1 MEPWG
6 HGRAHRGPL
15 ALCWLLAFLV
25 ASPAGA
31 QSSLKSRRDINVGNH
46 PVAAIA
52 ADFDGD
58 GNLDIVSVDQQSNSL
73 GMIKGFGDG
82 TFRRIAALPVGS
94 LPTGVV
100 FADAT
105 SDGIPDLITSN
116 LISQEVS
123 VNVGDGH
130 GGYATRISTS
140 IVPVTPLYAASF
152 GVPLSAIG
160 LTIALYGFAR
170 FLVAVPAGRLA
181 DRFGRRGTLAL
192 GGIVT
197 LVGNVLY
204 ALAPSYPLFLGA
216 RFVAG
221 AGAALIFIGL

>member
-1 MEPWG
+1 MHLELGPFHRLKTVFGSRRRSMEPWE
-6 HGRAHRGPL
+6 HGRDQGGPL

-46 PVAAIA
+46 PVSAIA

-58 GNLDIVSVDQQSNSL
+58 GNLDIISVDQQSNSL

-123 VNVGDGH
+123 VSVGDGR
-130 GGYATRISTS
+130 GGYPTRISTS
-140 IVPVTPLYAASF
+140 IVPITPNALAVGDWNGDGISDIVVCNF
-152 GVPLSAIG
+152 GVDNVGVYLG
-160 LTIALYGFAR
+160 T
-170 FLVAVPAGRLA
+170 PAGG
-181 DRFGRRGTLAL
+181 FGP
-192 GGIVT
+192 
-197 LVGNVLY
+197 
-204 ALAPSYPLFLGA
+204 PSILTPGFGPRA
-216 RFVAG
+216 AVA
-221 AGAALIFIGL
+221 